1 MLPPPFLEFEAL
13 KSLYWVKHNTGMGAL
28 GLGWNE
34 AGTKCDV
41 VGVNKLILMVPLGPV
56 FP

>member
-1 MLPPPFLEFEAL
+1 
-13 KSLYWVKHNTGMGAL
+13 MGAL

-34 AGTKCDV
+34 AGTKCDA
-41 VGVNKLILMVPLGPV
+41 VGVNKLILMVPFLGPV